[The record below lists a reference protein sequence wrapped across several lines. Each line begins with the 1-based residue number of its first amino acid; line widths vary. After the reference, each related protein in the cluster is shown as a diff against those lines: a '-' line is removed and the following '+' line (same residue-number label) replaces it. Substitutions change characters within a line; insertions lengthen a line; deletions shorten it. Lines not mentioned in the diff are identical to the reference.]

1 MYFRNIIIFHEK
13 RNYVFKNRNYVF
25 IKKYIL
31 FLQGC
36 SSFLYL
42 SYCQVFTKLLKTA
55 ENAPKSVSEYIEM
68 LIEKGPT
75 RVLFVLFL
83 CPFAKSVRERNKQD
97 NS

>member
-1 MYFRNIIIFHEK
+1 MVVLLGFLITKQVKIVMYFRNIIIFHEK

-42 SYCQVFTKLLKTA
+42 SYCQMFTKLLKTA
-55 ENAPKSVSEYIEM
+55 ENAPKSVSEYID
-68 LIEKGPT
+68 
-75 RVLFVLFL
+75 F
-83 CPFAKSVRERNKQD
+83 Q
-97 NS
+97 